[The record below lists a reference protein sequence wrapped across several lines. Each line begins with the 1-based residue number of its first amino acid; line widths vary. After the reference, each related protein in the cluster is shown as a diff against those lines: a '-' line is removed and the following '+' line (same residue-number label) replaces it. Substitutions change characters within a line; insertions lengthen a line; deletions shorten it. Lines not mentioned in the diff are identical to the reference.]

1 MGDAFKPSCP
11 VPHNDD
17 HSHDN
22 AGETQEKITLAHG
35 SGGIPSAE
43 LVSKLFVPAFH
54 NKYLEQLHD
63 GSVHDL
69 GSAKIAFTTDSFVV
83 KPIFFPGGDIG
94 SLAVHGT
101 VNDLAMCGA
110 RPQLLS
116 LSFIIEE
123 GFPRSDLSRIVESIS
138 AACRDAGVMVVT
150 GDTKVVERGGADGI
164 FINTAGVGTVEY
176 EGISPKAVRP
186 GDAVILSGAI
196 GLHGMAVMVTREG
209 LDLETE
215 IESDSAPLWGP
226 VEKVLKSGAKVH
238 CLRDATRGGLSSV
251 LNEIAG
257 AAGVGIEIWENSIPV
272 PEPVRGACEILGLD
286 PLYIANE
293 GRFLSFVASGEGDD
307 NADAA
312 KALEA
317 LRSHP
322 LGREARKIG
331 HVTADHK
338 GTVVLRTNIGGKRVV
353 PMASGE
359 LLPRIC

>member
-1 MGDAFKPSCP
+1 MSGLEPSCP
-11 VPHNDD
+11 APFSD
-17 HSHDN
+17 
-22 AGETQEKITLAHG
+22 GEKVTLAHG

-43 LVSKLFVPAFH
+43 LVSKLFVPAL
-54 NKYLEQLHD
+54 NNDDLRLLHD
-63 GSVHDL
+63 GAVFELD
-69 GSAKIAFTTDSFVV
+69 GAKLAFTTDSFVV

-94 SLAVHGT
+94 SLSVHGT

-110 RPQLLS
+110 RPVMLS

-123 GFPRSDLSRIVESIS
+123 GFSMAELSTIVESVS
-138 AACRDAGVMVVT
+138 RACKDAGVMVVT
-150 GDTKVVERGGADGI
+150 GDTKVVEKGGADGVY
-164 FINTAGVGTVEY
+164 INTAGVGVVEY
-176 EGISPKAVRP
+176 NGISPRAVRA
-186 GDAVILSGAI
+186 GDGIILSGAI
-196 GLHGMAVMVTREG
+196 GLHGVAVMVTREG
-209 LDLETE
+209 LNLETG

-226 VEKVLKSGAKVH
+226 VEKVLKSGADVH

-257 AAGVGIEIWENSIPV
+257 AAGAGIEIWEDSIPV

-293 GRFLSFVASGEGDD
+293 GRFLAFIDPAGDGVE
-307 NADAA
+307 
-312 KALEA
+312 KALDA

-322 LGREARKIG
+322 LGEEAVEIG
-331 HVTADHK
+331 RVTEDHK
-338 GTVVLRTNIGGKRVV
+338 GSVVLKTSIGGRRVV

>member
-1 MGDAFKPSCP
+1 MGGFNPSYP
-11 VPHNDD
+11 VPPAE
-17 HSHDN
+17 
-22 AGETQEKITLAHG
+22 AGKITLAHG

-43 LVSKLFVPAFH
+43 LIGKLFLPALN
-54 NKYLEQLHD
+54 NKYLELLHD
-63 GSVHDL
+63 GSTFELDNSKL
-69 GSAKIAFTTDSFVV
+69 AFTTDSFVV

-94 SLAVHGT
+94 SLSVHGT

-110 RPQLLS
+110 RPLLLS

-123 GFPRSDLSRIVESIS
+123 GLVMADLGRIVESIS
-138 AACRDAGVMVVT
+138 RACREAGVMVVT
-150 GDTKVVERGGADGI
+150 GDTKVVEKGSADRI
-164 FINTAGVGTVEY
+164 YINTSGVGVVEY
-176 EGISPKAVRP
+176 EGISPRAVRP
-186 GDAVILSGAI
+186 GDSIILNGEI
-196 GLHGMAVMVTREG
+196 GLHGIAVMVAREG
-209 LDLETE
+209 LNLEAE

-226 VEKVLKSGAKVH
+226 VEKVLKSGAAIH

-251 LNEIAG
+251 LNEIAR
-257 AAGVGIEIWENSIPV
+257 AADVGIQIREDSIPV

-293 GRFLSFVASGEGDD
+293 GRFLTFVAPNDNGED
-307 NADAA
+307 
-312 KALEA
+312 KAIET

-331 HVTADHK
+331 QVTDDHK
-338 GTVVLRTNIGGKRVV
+338 GTVILKTSIGGRRVV